1 MKPIFSMKLFTGS
14 FLILLLLGG
23 CAAYQLDNAQNELRS
38 SFASGDYQSTVQLVE
53 NLDQQNV
60 YKSKDQVL
68 LYLEHGLVN
77 HFAGN
82 YENSSQYFTRA
93 EDEIDALFTKSV
105 SRAIQ
110 SFVVNDNTL
119 AYDGEDY
126 EDIYLN
132 VFKGLNYIHMNEL
145 ESALVEVRRVTYK
158 LERLDEKYH
167 GLVEALSKADTT
179 STGEDKWK
187 TGETNVQN
195 SALGRYLS
203 TILYAKTN
211 KPDDARIELSNL
223 MRAYQEQPSVYDF
236 DKPSREELERLTRP
250 ESYNVLIKAFAG
262 RAPIKEQNDIRF
274 YDSDSDTYIKFSMP
288 TLKTYNS
295 RVRRI
300 TVEVDDQSPVE
311 LHLIEEMGQVAKE
324 VYKVKEPIIYARALV
339 RAVLKAG
346 VAEGIKNRAKKESE
360 FLGAAANIMGK
371 IAQEA
376 SEKADLRS
384 WQTMPGKSYSTV
396 LNLAPGTHQVKVKFY
411 DASGNMLNNYAQ
423 EVTIAENTSLELV
436 ESIYWN

>member
-1 MKPIFSMKLFTGS
+1 MKLFTGS

>member
-1 MKPIFSMKLFTGS
+1 MKFFTGS
-14 FLILLLLGG
+14 IFILFLLSG
-23 CAAYQLDNAQNELRS
+23 CAAYQLDNAQNELRN
-38 SFASGDYQSTVQLVE
+38 SFASGNYESTVQLME
-53 NLDQQNV
+53 NLDQNEV

-82 YENSSQYFTRA
+82 YQSSSRYFTNA
-93 EDEIDALFTKSV
+93 EDEIDNLFTKSV

-110 SFVVNDNTL
+110 SFVVNDNSL

-167 GLVEALSKADTT
+167 GLVESLSKADTT
-179 STGEDKWK
+179 NTDKDKWK
-187 TGETNVQN
+187 AGETNVQN

-203 TILYAKTN
+203 TILYAKTD

-223 MRAYQEQPSVYDF
+223 MKAYQEQPSVYDF
-236 DKPSREELERLTRP
+236 DKPSEEQLQRLTRP
-250 ESYNVLIKAFAG
+250 NSYNLVIQAFAG
-262 RAPIKEQNDIRF
+262 RAPIKEQNDFRF
-274 YDSDSDTYIKFSMP
+274 YHDESDTYIKFSMP
-288 TLKTYNS
+288 TLKTYTS
-295 RVRRI
+295 RVNHI
-300 TVEVDDQSPVE
+300 KVKVNDDSPVQ

-324 VYKVKEPIIYARALV
+324 VYKVKEPIIYARAMV

-346 VAEGIKNRAKKESE
+346 MAEGIKNRAKKESDL
-360 FLGAAANIMGK
+360 LGAAANIMGK
-371 IAQEA
+371 VAQEA
-376 SEKADLRS
+376 TEKADLRG
-384 WQTMPGKSYSTV
+384 WQTMPGKAYSTV
-396 LNLAPGTHQVKVKFY
+396 LNLPPGSHQVEVQYF
-411 DASGNMLNNYAQ
+411 DNSGTMLSNYTK
-423 EVTIAENTSLELV
+423 EVAIEESTSLELV

>member
-1 MKPIFSMKLFTGS
+1 MKLFTGS

-300 TVEVDDQSPVE
+300 TIEVDDQSPVE

-411 DASGNMLNNYAQ
+411 DASGNMLNNYAE

>member
-1 MKPIFSMKLFTGS
+1 
-14 FLILLLLGG
+14 
-23 CAAYQLDNAQNELRS
+23 
-38 SFASGDYQSTVQLVE
+38 
-53 NLDQQNV
+53 
-60 YKSKDQVL
+60 
-68 LYLEHGLVN
+68 
-77 HFAGN
+77 
-82 YENSSQYFTRA
+82 
-93 EDEIDALFTKSV
+93 
-105 SRAIQ
+105 
-110 SFVVNDNTL
+110 
-119 AYDGEDY
+119 
-126 EDIYLN
+126 
-132 VFKGLNYIHMNEL
+132 
-145 ESALVEVRRVTYK
+145 
-158 LERLDEKYH
+158 
-167 GLVEALSKADTT
+167 
-179 STGEDKWK
+179 
-187 TGETNVQN
+187 
-195 SALGRYLS
+195 
-203 TILYAKTN
+203 
-211 KPDDARIELSNL
+211 

-300 TVEVDDQSPVE
+300 TIEVDDQSPVE

-411 DASGNMLNNYAQ
+411 DASGNMLNNYAE